1 MVGESKAR
9 GGNGERGP
17 VIRRHKFPIPHSPI
31 FMAIGVA
38 VAACATFRA
47 AIHFDP
53 PEFQLQEI
61 HITGLGLTGGTFDLV
76 FDVYNPNDYA
86 LKSTRLEVG
95 LDLEG
100 THFGDALIDRPLEY
114 QAKAHG
120 PLTVPVRFD
129 WAGVGAGAEALL
141 ERQAVRYGYTG
152 SVMLDTPLGDK
163 KVGLHGSGDLPLSKL
178 RP

>member
-1 MVGESKAR
+1 MTLPWSFR
-9 GGNGERGP
+9 T
-17 VIRRHKFPIPHSPI
+17 PHS
-31 FMAIGVA
+31 ALRTRRTVVTGALLIG
-38 VAACATFRA
+38 ACATIRS
-47 AIHFDP
+47 AIRFEQ

-61 HITGLGLTGGTFDLV
+61 RITGLSLTGGTFDLI

-120 PLTVPVRFD
+120 PLTVPVVFE
-129 WAGVGAGAEALL
+129 WAGVGAGAKALL
-141 ERQAVRYGYTG
+141 QNQSVRYGYSG
-152 SVMLDTPLGDK
+152 SVTVGTPIGDK
-163 KVGLHGSGDLPLSKL
+163 DVGLHGDGTVPLSKL